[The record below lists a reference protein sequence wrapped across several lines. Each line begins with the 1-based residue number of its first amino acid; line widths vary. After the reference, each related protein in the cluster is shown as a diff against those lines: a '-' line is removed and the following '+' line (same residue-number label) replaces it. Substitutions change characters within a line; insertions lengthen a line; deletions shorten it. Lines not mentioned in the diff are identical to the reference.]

1 MAVWKR
7 HVGVLGMVLVLI
19 GMCSIGLALA
29 QVDVTFPWTQPGSY
43 TGNAIGFGG
52 VPVGQTKTATY
63 TFKILE
69 TSETSATVTIT
80 RPHPPFGSDAPIY
93 PFTLAPG
100 QSITFNV
107 TFTPPSVGGYTGNFT
122 ITAQGGRPVV
132 TKKQTVIL
140 TGQGIAG
147 IEYQPPSEKAP
158 GGPAILYPEEVVTP
172 TPGESARLEA
182 KLDTA
187 GRTLDE
193 LRQKLDNLGWWLG
206 RLTVGWP
213 IGIEPHS
220 TNPIPETNIWELLA
234 KIEAK
239 LDRMTQQPSEATAPD
254 MNITIIEIYNIIV
267 EINHLIINLGGN
279 VAGIE
284 TKLDR
289 MAQQP
294 TEAAAPD
301 INITIVEIYNI
312 IVEINQLIINLG
324 GNVAGIETKLD
335 QLSTDLF
342 DLWLDLMSMWDDLD
356 DMWDGMIDRF
366 DDVEDAIAANT
377 RAINALQASNAR
389 IEDKLNQLLGLP
401 AMATMT
407 LITLTVSPAFI
418 SAPDHTATLEGLPGA
433 VEGGTM
439 INVYWSGID
448 NWRPGVTDPF
458 WFDSIT
464 ANTNGSFSLSK
475 SGWGNSWPV
484 WCEVTQT
491 NAKGESAPVRV
502 YNSTVMIAM

>member
-19 GMCSIGLALA
+19 GMCSIGVA
-29 QVDVTFPWTQPGSY
+29 QIDITFPWTQPGTY
-43 TGNAIGFGG
+43 TGDTIDFGA

-69 TSETSATVTIT
+69 TSDTSATVTIT
-80 RPHPPFGSDAPIY
+80 RPNAPFGSDAPTY

-107 TFTPPSVGGYTGNFT
+107 TFTPTAIGSYTGSFT
-122 ITAQGGRPVV
+122 ITAKGGRPVQV
-132 TKKQTVIL
+132 KTQTVTL
-140 TGQGIAG
+140 TGNGISSG
-147 IEYQPPSEKAP
+147 YEEPTGPIQPPITWPTQPTTAVP
-158 GGPAILYPEEVVTP
+158 DVT
-172 TPGESARLEA
+172 EDVAKLEA
-182 KLDTA
+182 KLDEV
-187 GRTLDE
+187 GVVLDE
-193 LRQKLDNLGWWLG
+193 FRQKLDNLGWWLG
-206 RLTVGWP
+206 KLTVGWG

-220 TNPIPETNIWELLA
+220 TNPMPETNTWELLA
-234 KIEAK
+234 KLEAK
-239 LDRMTQQPSEATAPD
+239 LDRLVQRPSEATAPD
-254 MNITIIEIYNIIV
+254 INITIIEIYNIIV
-267 EINHLIINLGGN
+267 EINQ
-279 VAGIE
+279 V
-284 TKLDR
+284 
-289 MAQQP
+289 
-294 TEAAAPD
+294 
-301 INITIVEIYNI
+301 
-312 IVEINQLIINLG
+312 IINLG

-342 DLWLDLMSMWDDLD
+342 DLWLDLMSMWGDLD
-356 DMWDGMIDRF
+356 DMWTDLDDMWTEMIDRF
-366 DDVEDAIAANT
+366 DDVEDAVAANT

-401 AMATMT
+401 AMARTT
-407 LITLTVSPAFI
+407 LITLTVSPAVI
-418 SAPDHTATLEGLPGA
+418 SATDHTATLEGLPGA
-433 VEGGTM
+433 VEGGAT

-458 WFDSIT
+458 WFDSVT
-464 ANTNGSFSLSK
+464 ANADGSFSLSK
-475 SGWGNSWPV
+475 GGWGNSWPV